1 MSVAATM
8 LVYFLYYLLGIVNYA
23 LLISAILS
31 WVAPDAEGWLVN
43 LIYAI
48 TEPFLLPVRK
58 LLAKKNLNSAG
69 PLDLSFFLTVMLILI
84 IRACLSALIY
94 CFCRLPQ
101 VLQIRSY
108 RKYGE
113 RNTTSCLLR
122 TNLKTGSSQ
131 NP

>member
-31 WVAPDAEGWLVN
+31 WVAPDAEGWLIN

-94 CFCRLPQ
+94 
-101 VLQIRSY
+101 
-108 RKYGE
+108 
-113 RNTTSCLLR
+113 
-122 TNLKTGSSQ
+122 
-131 NP
+131 

>member
-84 IRACLSALIY
+84 IRACRHLFTD
-94 CFCRLPQ
+94 FCRLPQ

>member
-1 MSVAATM
+1 M
-8 LVYFLYYLLGIVNYA
+8 LYAVNRNNFPESEKPSRGNNQNVRCCHNAGIFSLLSSRNRNYA

-94 CFCRLPQ
+94 
-101 VLQIRSY
+101 
-108 RKYGE
+108 
-113 RNTTSCLLR
+113 
-122 TNLKTGSSQ
+122 
-131 NP
+131 

>member
-23 LLISAILS
+23 LLISSILS

-48 TEPFLLPVRK
+48 IEPFLLPVRK

-94 CFCRLPQ
+94 
-101 VLQIRSY
+101 
-108 RKYGE
+108 
-113 RNTTSCLLR
+113 
-122 TNLKTGSSQ
+122 
-131 NP
+131 